1 MQLQE
6 LGQKAVEITSEA
18 FSFLVAALTKHQN
31 GVPLTTVRLCTE
43 STLHGAHPIWK
54 PCKCHKEDD
63 LIILDRD
70 GVKIVVDL
78 DAHPELEGTTV
89 ELAEDRKL
97 VFRKHPRH

>member
-1 MQLQE
+1 MPLQE

-18 FSFLVAALTKHQN
+18 FAFLMRALTEHQG
-31 GVPLTTVRLCTE
+31 GVPPSTVRLCTE
-43 STLHGAHPIWK
+43 STLHGAHPLWR

-63 LIILDRD
+63 LIILDQD

-89 ELAEDRKL
+89 ELAEDRRL
-97 VFRKHPRH
+97 VFRKRQQH